1 MAQALLI
8 AIVIGMVVAIILV
21 LVEIIV
27 FFMGMFALG
36 CANLIVAADKVLGI
50 LSPATPMLSWAINGF
65 VIFGLLYFAFQ
76 EAQRLNHPKAK
87 AISLL
92 ILGIGLCAQIALAMG
107 IVPPASLS
115 IPSSLVNV
123 STRLTTQPIVEQRDS
138 HEVLYVNAQELN
150 VRSGPGTEYGVL
162 TKLSQGKSVLALERS
177 ESQDQGLWVKIR
189 TGALEG
195 WVNHK
200 HVTRRKPMAN

>member
-1 MAQALLI
+1 
-8 AIVIGMVVAIILV
+8 MVFPIILV
-21 LVEIIV
+21 LVEIII
-27 FFMGMFALG
+27 FFMGMFALA

-92 ILGIGLCAQIALAMG
+92 ILGVWLCAQIALAMR
-107 IVPPASLS
+107 IVPPFS

-123 STRLTTQPIVEQRDS
+123 STWSTTHTQPIVGQSDS

-195 WVNHK
+195 WVNNK